1 MGREHYI
8 LDENRQ
14 VVPADLDT
22 WARWFE
28 NGSKRR
34 VRLTK
39 VGKYEVSTVMLGI
52 DHQWGSGPPLLFE
65 TMAFEGGVSGNE
77 VTCERCSTWDQ
88 ALVQHQEVVDSL
100 KDHDAQATEEIADVV
115 NV

>member
-1 MGREHYI
+1 MSDHYI
-8 LDENRQ
+8 LDDDHHL
-14 VVPADLDT
+14 VPVDLDT

-39 VGKYEVSTVMLGI
+39 VGKYKVSTVMLGLN
-52 DHQWGSGPPLLFE
+52 HQWGNGPPLLFE
-65 TMAFEGGVSGNE
+65 TMAFDGDVSGNE
-77 VTCERCSTWDQ
+77 VACERCSTWDQ
-88 ALVQHQEVVDSL
+88 ALTQHDAVVDSL
-100 KDHDAQATEEIADVV
+100 KDHDAQATEEIAEAV